1 MQSINQE
8 TRTSRSSGLISFGT
22 IGSIT
27 GQAGQQIT
35 YGTIKSALER
45 VLRTRNSSNVNI
57 LIAAQAILTKASN
70 FLATPVPILA
80 MRTQRHFFAQSG
92 SANSQVGVTT
102 LRSIFMFNALLKF
115 SGGSIPLLE
124 LLPSLIDE
132 ILVQTNG
139 SSKVHNFMIGN

>member
-1 MQSINQE
+1 MQSINRE
-8 TRTSRSSGLISFGT
+8 TRTSQSSGLISFGN
-22 IGSIT
+22 IAN
-27 GQAGQQIT
+27 QVGQQII
-35 YGTIKSALER
+35 YGNIKSALER
-45 VLRTRNSSNVNI
+45 VLCARNFSNVNI

-92 SANSQVGVTT
+92 NANSQVGVTT

-115 SGGSIPLLE
+115 SGGSILLLE